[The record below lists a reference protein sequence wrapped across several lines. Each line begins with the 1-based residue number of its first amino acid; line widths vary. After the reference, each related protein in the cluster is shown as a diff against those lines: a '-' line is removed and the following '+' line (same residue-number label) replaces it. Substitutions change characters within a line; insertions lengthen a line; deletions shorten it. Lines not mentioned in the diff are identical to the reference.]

1 MKVDFIVNQHPEV
14 TRIAV
19 MEDGRLMELI
29 VEMADDRHIVGNIY
43 LGKVNAVLPGMQAAF
58 VDIGLERSAFLH
70 VSDVREML
78 ANEKS
83 FARALIEGKPP
94 RADETRRPI
103 EKVLEKGQRILVQV
117 TKEPIGTKG
126 ARVSTRI
133 SIAGR
138 YVVSMPGDSVAG
150 VSRKITDRQERSRLR
165 KIVQQVRTEGFGIIA
180 RTAGIEKDE
189 DSFRTDVERIVN
201 KWKEIGTLTVKSKA
215 PALLHQEHDLITMT
229 VRDLV
234 SPDVNSIVSDSR
246 VVAKQ
251 IKKYLKTFDPDVAA
265 KVKYYRG
272 KTPIFDQYGIE
283 KEISGLVR
291 REVLLKSGGSI
302 VIDHTEALVA
312 IDVNTKRYVG
322 RRRQEDTIFKT
333 NMEAAREVA
342 RQLRLRDLGGIIV
355 IDFIDMDNLSH
366 RDKVVNCLRGELGR
380 DRSPTKT
387 CQVSPMGLVEMTR
400 KRVRPSLVQSMSVVC
415 EYCAGT
421 GRIQTPVS
429 VLTGIERFLER
440 AANGKK
446 HVNLVVTIN
455 PIVAKY
461 LMEDDGR
468 RLEYLTAR
476 SDRLSVHIH
485 EDDRML
491 QAEFKVFSLDS
502 HEEITD
508 LYLPGSRA

>member
-246 VVAKQ
+246 AVAKQ

-415 EYCAGT
+415 EYCTGT

-429 VLTGIERFLER
+429 VLTEIERFLER

-455 PIVAKY
+455 PMVAKY

-485 EDDRML
+485 EDDKML

>member
-1 MKVDFIVNQHPEV
+1 MKVDFIVNRHPEV

-19 MEDGRLMELI
+19 VEDGRLMELI
-29 VEMADDRHIVGNIY
+29 VEMADDKRIVGNIY
-43 LGKVNAVLPGMQAAF
+43 LGRINAVLPGMQAAF

-70 VSDVREML
+70 VSDVRENL
-78 ANEKS
+78 VDEKS
-83 FARALIEGKPP
+83 FAKALMNGKPP
-94 RADETRRPI
+94 RSDETRRPI
-103 EKVLEKGQRILVQV
+103 EKVLEKGKRILVQV

-150 VSRKITDRQERSRLR
+150 VSRKIIDRQERSRLR

-180 RTAGIEKDE
+180 RTAGIDKDE
-189 DSFRTDVERIVN
+189 ESFRTDVERIVN
-201 KWKEIGTLTVKSKA
+201 KWKEIGVLTIKSKA

-234 SPDVNSIVSDSR
+234 TPDVNTIVSDSR
-246 VVAKQ
+246 DAAKQ
-251 IKKYLKTFDPDVAA
+251 IRKYLKAFDSDMAS
-265 KVKYYRG
+265 KVKFYRG

-283 KEISGLVR
+283 KEISTLVR

-312 IDVNTKRYVG
+312 IDVNTKRYIG
-322 RRRQEDTIFKT
+322 RKRQEDTILKT

-355 IDFIDMDNLSH
+355 IDFIDMDNSSH

-400 KRVRPSLVQSMSVVC
+400 KRVRPSLVQSMSIAC
-415 EYCAGT
+415 EHCAGT

-429 VLTGIERFLER
+429 VLTRVERFLER

-446 HVNLVVTIN
+446 HINLVVTIN
-455 PIVAKY
+455 PLVSKY

-476 SDRLSVHIH
+476 SDRLSVHVH
-485 EDDRML
+485 EDERLL

-508 LYLPGSRA
+508 LYSPDSRA

>member
-400 KRVRPSLVQSMSVVC
+400 KRVRPSLVQSMSVAC
-415 EYCAGT
+415 EYCTGT

-429 VLTGIERFLER
+429 VLTEIERFLER

-455 PIVAKY
+455 PMVAKY

-485 EDDRML
+485 EDDKML

>member
-1 MKVDFIVNQHPEV
+1 MKVDFIVNQHPDV

-19 MEDGRLMELI
+19 LEDGILMELI

-43 LGKVNAVLPGMQAAF
+43 LGRINAVLPGMQAAF

-70 VSDVREML
+70 VSDVREKL
-78 ANEKS
+78 IDEKG
-83 FARALIEGKPP
+83 FAKALMEGKPP
-94 RADETRRPI
+94 KAEETRKPI

-150 VSRKITDRQERSRLR
+150 VSRKIIERTERSRLR

-180 RTAGIEKDE
+180 RTAGIDKDE
-189 DSFRTDVERIVN
+189 ASFKTDVERIVN
-201 KWKEIGTLTVKSKA
+201 KWKEIGALIFKSKA
-215 PALLHQEHDLITMT
+215 PDLLHQEHDLITMT

-234 SPDVNSIVSDSR
+234 TPEVNSIVSDSR
-246 VVAKQ
+246 NVAKQ
-251 IKKYLKTFDPDVAA
+251 IRKYLKTFDPDVAG

-272 KTPIFDQYGIE
+272 KTPIFDHYGIE
-283 KEISGLVR
+283 KEISGLIR
-291 REVLLKSGGSI
+291 REVPLKSGGSL

-312 IDVNTKRYVG
+312 VDVNTKRYVG
-322 RRRQEDTIFKT
+322 RKNQEDTILKT
-333 NMEAAREVA
+333 NMEAASEIA

-355 IDFIDMDNLSH
+355 IDFIDMENSTH
-366 RDKVVNCLRGELGR
+366 RDKVVNCLRTELGR

-400 KRVRPSLVQSMSVVC
+400 KRVRPSLVQSMSGVC
-415 EYCAGT
+415 EHCDGT

-429 VLTGIERFLER
+429 VLTTLERFLER
-440 AANGKK
+440 AANGGK
-446 HVNLVVTIN
+446 HMNLVVTIN
-455 PIVAKY
+455 PIIAKY

-476 SDRLSVHIH
+476 SDRLSVHVH
-485 EDDRML
+485 EDERLL

-508 LYLPGSRA
+508 MYTPESRG

>member
-1 MKVDFIVNQHPEV
+1 MKVDFIVNRHPEV

-19 MEDGRLMELI
+19 VEDGRLMELI
-29 VEMADDRHIVGNIY
+29 VEMVDDKRIVGNIY
-43 LGKVNAVLPGMQAAF
+43 LGRINAVLPGMQAAF
-58 VDIGLERSAFLH
+58 IDIGLERSAFLH
-70 VSDVREML
+70 VSDVREKL
-78 ANEKS
+78 VDEKN
-83 FARALIEGKPP
+83 FAKALVEGRPP
-94 RADETRRPI
+94 RSDETRRPI
-103 EKVLEKGQRILVQV
+103 EKVLEKGKRVLVQV

-165 KIVQQVRTEGFGIIA
+165 KITQQVRTEGFGIIA
-180 RTAGIEKDE
+180 RTAGIDKDE
-189 DSFRTDVERIVN
+189 ESFRTDVERIVN
-201 KWKEIGTLTVKSKA
+201 RWKEIGALSLKARA

-234 SPDVNSIVSDSR
+234 TPDMNSIVSDSR
-246 VVAKQ
+246 DVAKQ
-251 IKKYLKTFDPDVAA
+251 IRKYLKAFDPDMANR
-265 KVKYYRG
+265 VKYYRG
-272 KTPIFDQYGIE
+272 KTPIFDHYGIE
-283 KEISGLVR
+283 KEISGLIR

-322 RRRQEDTIFKT
+322 RKRQEDTIFKT

-355 IDFIDMDNLSH
+355 IDFIDMDNSSH

-400 KRVRPSLVQSMSVVC
+400 KRVRPSLVQSMSIPC
-415 EYCAGT
+415 EHCSGT
-421 GRIQTPVS
+421 GRSQTPVS
-429 VLTGIERFLER
+429 VLTRIERFLER

-446 HVNLVVTIN
+446 HNNLVVTIN
-455 PIVAKY
+455 PLLAKY
-461 LMEDDGR
+461 LNEDDGR

-476 SDRLSVHIH
+476 SDKLSVHVH
-485 EDDRML
+485 EDERLL
-491 QAEFKVFSLDS
+491 QADFKVFSLDS
-502 HEEITD
+502 HDEITD
-508 LYLPGSRA
+508 LYSPDSRA

>member
-246 VVAKQ
+246 AVAKQ

-400 KRVRPSLVQSMSVVC
+400 KRVRPSLVQSMSVAC
-415 EYCAGT
+415 EYCTGT

-429 VLTGIERFLER
+429 VLTEIERFLER

-455 PIVAKY
+455 PMVAKY

-485 EDDRML
+485 EDDKML

>member
-461 LMEDDGR
+461 LMEDGGR

>member
-246 VVAKQ
+246 AVAKQ

-400 KRVRPSLVQSMSVVC
+400 KRVRPSLVQSMSVAC
-415 EYCAGT
+415 EYCTGT

-429 VLTGIERFLER
+429 VLTEIERFLER

-485 EDDRML
+485 EDDKML

>member
-19 MEDGRLMELI
+19 MEDNKLMELI
-29 VEMADDRHIVGNIY
+29 VEMADDKHIVGNIY
-43 LGKVNAVLPGMQAAF
+43 LGKINAVLPGMQAAF

-70 VSDVREML
+70 VSDIREKMVD
-78 ANEKS
+78 EKNFS
-83 FARALIEGKPP
+83 RALMAGKPP
-94 RADETRRPI
+94 RSDETRKSI

-138 YVVSMPGDSVAG
+138 YIVSMPGDTVAG
-150 VSRKITDRQERSRLR
+150 VSRKISDRKERSRLR
-165 KIVQQVRTEGFGIIA
+165 DITQNVRADGFGIIA
-180 RTAGIEKDE
+180 RTAGIGKDE
-189 DSFRTDVERIVN
+189 ESFKIDFEGIVR
-201 KWKEIGTLTVKSKA
+201 KWKEIGSLSLKSK
-215 PALLHQEHDLITMT
+215 PPFLLHQEHGLITMT

-234 SPDVNSIVSDSR
+234 SPDVNLIVCDSKI
-246 VVAKQ
+246 VARQ
-251 IKKYLKTFDPDVAA
+251 IRKYLKAFDPDVAK

-291 REVLLKSGGSI
+291 REVSLKSGGSI

-312 IDVNTKRYVG
+312 IDVNTKRFVG
-322 RRRQEDTIFKT
+322 RKRQEDTIFKT
-333 NMEAAREVA
+333 NMEAASEVA

-355 IDFIDMDNLSH
+355 IDFIDMDNLAH
-366 RDKVVNCLRGELGR
+366 RDKVVSCLRGELGR

-400 KRVRPSLVQSMSVVC
+400 KRVRPSLIQSMSGAC
-415 EYCAGT
+415 EHCAGT
-421 GRIQTPVS
+421 GRVRTPVS
-429 VLTGIERFLER
+429 VLTDLERFLER
-440 AANGKK
+440 AANSKNNQ
-446 HVNLVVTIN
+446 NLVISIN
-455 PIVAKY
+455 PVVADF

-468 RLEYLTAR
+468 RLQYLTNR
-476 SDRLSVHIH
+476 SDKLSVHIR
-485 EDDRML
+485 ESEKLL

-502 HEEITD
+502 HTEITD
-508 LYLPGSRA
+508 LFLTGSKT